1 MEVPAGAVVSARRAA
16 VSTRAHRAFPL
27 ERNLR
32 ALRNGPFD
40 LLVIGGGIYG
50 AWTACDAAQRG
61 LRVALVERKDW
72 GSGTSSASSK
82 LIHGGLRYL
91 EHFEFKLVSHA
102 LRERRTLMH
111 VAPHLV
117 RPLRFVVPVWEHSRM
132 SRIELSVGLRI
143 YDFLAGSE
151 SSVPKRRSF
160 SVEELLDEHP
170 FIAAGNLD
178 AGYAYGDAQE
188 DDARLTLEVVAA
200 AQAAGAVVANRVEAL
215 SLDRDDRGVH
225 GAQLR
230 DVLSGESFEVTAACV
245 VAAAGPWIGEL
256 DAAAAPNLRRIKG
269 VHLVLP
275 ALPERDEP
283 DAFLLTAPQDGR
295 VLFVIPWYGRTLVG
309 TTESEVDSADALEVT
324 PEEVRYLLEAV
335 NFALPGLAWS
345 ADDVLGSYA
354 GVRTLQQDEAG
365 SLSAITREF
374 ALLNPVPRLIVPLGG
389 KYTTARYDAV
399 QIVDAVFEQLGRA
412 VPESR
417 THSAALPGSPQQLAG
432 WMDREL
438 WRLRDREVT
447 VETARWL
454 LLRHG
459 TGIDRIHQ
467 LLRERPEDAAL
478 LVEGLPFIV
487 AELRA
492 AARYEMALSLEDAL
506 RRRMPLMLLSPYDP
520 AVLERA
526 IEVLG
531 DELGWDAD
539 ERAQQARQA
548 SAIWA
553 TMRP

>member
-1 MEVPAGAVVSARRAA
+1 M
-16 VSTRAHRAFPL
+16 RAHRAFPL
-27 ERNLR
+27 ERNTR
-32 ALRNGPFD
+32 ALRSGPFD

-61 LRVALVERKDW
+61 LRVALVERNDW

-111 VAPHLV
+111 IAPHLV
-117 RPLRFVVPVWEHSRM
+117 RPLRFIVPVWEHSRM

-151 SSVPKRRSF
+151 SSVPKRRTF

-170 FIAAGNLD
+170 FIAAGDLD

-200 AQAAGAVVANRVEAL
+200 AQAAGAIVANRVEAL
-215 SLDRDDRGVH
+215 ALDRDDRGVH

-230 DVLSGESFEVTAACV
+230 DIPSGETFELTASCV
-245 VAAAGPWIGEL
+245 VAAAGPWIGQIQG
-256 DAAAAPNLRRIKG
+256 AASPSVRRVKG

-309 TTESEVDSADALEVT
+309 TTESEASSPDALAVT
-324 PEEVRYLLEAV
+324 PDEVSYLLEAV
-335 NFALPGLAWS
+335 NFALPGLAWT
-345 ADDVLGSYA
+345 AEDVLGSFA
-354 GVRTLQQDEAG
+354 GVRTLQQDDAG
-365 SLSAITREF
+365 DLSAITREF
-374 ALLNPVPRLIVPLGG
+374 ALLNPAPRLIVPVGG
-389 KYTTARYDAV
+389 KYTTARFDAA
-399 QIVDAVFEQLGRA
+399 QIVDAVFEELGRA
-412 VPESR
+412 APESR
-417 THSAALPGSPQQLAG
+417 TGTTPLPGSPQQLAG
-432 WMDREL
+432 WLDREL
-438 WRLRDREVT
+438 WRLRDRDVT

-459 TGIDRIHQ
+459 TGIERIHQ
-467 LLRERPEDAAL
+467 LLRERPEDSAV
-478 LVEGLPFIV
+478 LVEGLPFIT
-487 AELRA
+487 AELRG

-526 IEVLG
+526 VEVMG
-531 DELGWDAD
+531 DELGWSAD
-539 ERAQQARQA
+539 ERASQADQA
-548 SAIWA
+548 SAIWV